1 MPVITGQRPIRDMKG
16 FFALLFLIT
25 LAFLIW
31 PYTAVY
37 RLDQALQTNDQ
48 QTLSEMI
55 DLASIRE
62 QIKRKLNKN
71 VQSTIGEVSNSFIDW
86 LQNGIQR
93 MGADAVEHM
102 VDNQWVVTQLRSHNR
117 KSEQGGI
124 LDRMTYAFF
133 DGPDRLLLRIG
144 DLDDNPVHAHLSLQ
158 GLQWRITAVYN

>member
-1 MPVITGQRPIRDMKG
+1 MKG
-16 FFALLFLIT
+16 FFALLFLIA

-37 RLDQALQTNDQ
+37 SLDQALQSNDQ
-48 QTLSEMI
+48 RMLNEMI

-93 MGADAVEHM
+93 MGADAVERM
-102 VDNQWVVTQLRSHNR
+102 VDYQWVVAQLRSHNR
-117 KSEQGGI
+117 KPEQGGI